1 MSRSQIRVRRVVQLS
16 IRSIFQI
23 QSKVHPLKC
32 AELTRVGPI
41 LRSYPVADK
50 VQAVT
55 HDEDVPPEETEE
67 YDESPWRCI
76 ICGRADQEDVLLLCD
91 NCNDAYHTHCV
102 DIDDI
107 PEGDWFCPN
116 CINFTNLDFT
126 TRDFPA
132 PGRRARTAIQAV
144 LHPTSRGRR
153 GSRRRQLQQQQ
164 WDRAWARMRDRAW
177 EQLDADVREDEASTE
192 GQRRGL
198 TARQNEERIRWMNR
212 LSHSN
217 NSGAAY
223 LRATRSESG
232 RSNRGDTPPAAMS
245 DPEED
250 RAWSMFDAARSS
262 VERAAKRARR
272 TSSREDTPTS
282 SRNATPRTPV
292 RSPPTQTRRL
302 KRPRTRRVTPPP
314 EPQEAAPD
322 TTTVTPGSV
331 SGPRR
336 TPSTA
341 PTESGGTFLQ
351 GLLSN
356 INRPKSPQ
364 TPLDYSAVL
373 TPAARSLL
381 FGPSPPHSPPLT
393 AATNTSKL
401 DSFPGLNDPL
411 PVSPEPPPPR
421 QRSSSPSFAVKSQI
435 QNLVS
440 QALKPHYRSGELS
453 REEFTEIN
461 KKICRKLYE
470 LVERGEDVEGL
481 VSGEVE
487 REVALKQHD
496 AEVQTVVS

>member
-1 MSRSQIRVRRVVQLS
+1 M
-16 IRSIFQI
+16 
-23 QSKVHPLKC
+23 
-32 AELTRVGPI
+32 
-41 LRSYPVADK
+41 
-50 VQAVT
+50 
-55 HDEDVPPEETEE
+55 
-67 YDESPWRCI
+67 
-76 ICGRADQEDVLLLCD
+76 
-91 NCNDAYHTHCV
+91 
-102 DIDDI
+102 
-107 PEGDWFCPN
+107 
-116 CINFTNLDFT
+116 
-126 TRDFPA
+126 
-132 PGRRARTAIQAV
+132 
-144 LHPTSRGRR
+144 
-153 GSRRRQLQQQQ
+153 
-164 WDRAWARMRDRAW
+164 
-177 EQLDADVREDEASTE
+177 REDEASTD
-192 GQRRGL
+192 GLRRGL

-217 NSGAAY
+217 SSGAAY

-232 RSNRGDTPPAAMS
+232 QSNRGDTPPAAMS

-250 RAWSMFDAARSS
+250 RAWNMFDAARSS

-272 TSSREDTPTS
+272 TSSREDTPSS

-314 EPQEAAPD
+314 SEPQEVVPD
-322 TTTVTPGSV
+322 PTTVTPGSV

-351 GLLSN
+351 SLLSN

-373 TPAARSLL
+373 TPSARSLL
-381 FGPSPPHSPPLT
+381 FGPSPPHSPPLP
-393 AATNTSKL
+393 AITNTSNL
-401 DSFPGLNDPL
+401 DSFPTLNDLL

-435 QNLVS
+435 QTFVS

-453 REEFTEIN
+453 RDEFTEIN
-461 KKICRKLYE
+461 KRICRKLYE

-481 VSGEVE
+481 VTGEVE
-487 REVALKQHD
+487 REVALKHQRGELEIV
-496 AEVQTVVS
+496 AS

>member
-1 MSRSQIRVRRVVQLS
+1 
-16 IRSIFQI
+16 
-23 QSKVHPLKC
+23 
-32 AELTRVGPI
+32 
-41 LRSYPVADK
+41 
-50 VQAVT
+50 
-55 HDEDVPPEETEE
+55 
-67 YDESPWRCI
+67 
-76 ICGRADQEDVLLLCD
+76 
-91 NCNDAYHTHCV
+91 
-102 DIDDI
+102 
-107 PEGDWFCPN
+107 
-116 CINFTNLDFT
+116 
-126 TRDFPA
+126 
-132 PGRRARTAIQAV
+132 
-144 LHPTSRGRR
+144 
-153 GSRRRQLQQQQ
+153 
-164 WDRAWARMRDRAW
+164 MRDRAW
-177 EQLDADVREDEASTE
+177 ELLDADVREDEATDGE
-192 GQRRGL
+192 RRGL

-272 TSSREDTPTS
+272 TSSREDTPSS

-314 EPQEAAPD
+314 EPQEAAPPD
-322 TTTVTPGSV
+322 PTTTVTPGSV

-341 PTESGGTFLQ
+341 PTELGGTFLQ

-356 INRPKSPQ
+356 INRPTSPQ

-373 TPAARSLL
+373 TPAARALL
-381 FGPSPPHSPPLT
+381 FGPSPPHSPPLPAT
-393 AATNTSKL
+393 ATTTTKL
-401 DSFPGLNDPL
+401 DSPFPTLNDLL
-411 PVSPEPPPPR
+411 PVSPEPPPR

-435 QNLVS
+435 QTLVS

-470 LVERGEDVEGL
+470 VAERGEDVEGL
-481 VSGEVE
+481 VTGEVE
-487 REVALKQHD
+487 REIAMNHGGDLD
-496 AEVQTVVS
+496 LETVVS